1 MIENNANAYS
11 IAYRDCKEVLEH
23 IKTREDFEKA
33 STILFYKEEIL
44 EALKIASEI
53 QSIGINDFEKWM
65 AEHDK
70 KVVDDF
76 VEAYTRDDYDCD
88 NNCIDDFVI
97 CMNDDYDTSNLKDKE
112 LDNFCCIKCFRDRY
126 FKNPSKVE

>member
-1 MIENNANAYS
+1 MTDNTENAFS
-11 IAYRDCKEVLEH
+11 IAYRDCKETLEH

-33 STILFYKEEIL
+33 STILFYNEEIL

-53 QSIGINDFEKWM
+53 QSIGINDFEKWI

-70 KVVDDF
+70 KVIDDF

-88 NNCIDDFVI
+88 NNCIDDFVT
-97 CMNDDYDTSNLKDKE
+97 CMNDDYDINNLEDKE
-112 LDNFCCIKCFRDRY
+112 LDKFCCIKCFRDRY
-126 FKNPSKVE
+126 FRNAVKS

>member
-11 IAYRDCKEVLEH
+11 IAYRDCKETLEH

-53 QSIGINDFEKWM
+53 QSIGINDFEKWL

-97 CMNDDYDTSNLKDKE
+97 CMNDDYDTNNLEDKE

-126 FKNPSKVE
+126 FINAVKS

>member
-1 MIENNANAYS
+1 MTDNNVNAFS
-11 IAYRDCKEVLEH
+11 IAYRDCKEILEH
-23 IKTREDFEKA
+23 IKIGEDFEKA
-33 STILFYKEEIL
+33 STILFYNEEIL

-53 QSIGINDFEKWM
+53 QSIGINDFEKWI

-70 KVVDDF
+70 KVIDDF

-88 NNCIDDFVI
+88 NNCIDDFVT
-97 CMNDDYDTSNLKDKE
+97 CMNDDYDINNLEDKE

-126 FKNPSKVE
+126 FINAVKS